1 MALPALT
8 KAVVGLAESG
18 DIGIASGLFTT
29 LRQLGGAFGVAVT
42 TTAFTAVGGY
52 GRAASVA
59 SGYDG
64 AMYVAAALE
73 ALGAFAALG
82 LRTHAAGRPLPRE
95 AGRTLP
101 PARPRSGAR

>member
-52 GRAASVA
+52 GRAASV
-59 SGYDG
+59 YDG
-64 AMYVAAALE
+64 ARYVAAALG

-82 LRTHAAGRPLPRE
+82 LRTHAAGRPPPRE
-95 AGRTLP
+95 AGRTPP